1 MYWIVSSRWPTESI
15 LVQGNNYAR
24 MKYLLLGL
32 YLKPISHLDKKQ
44 RNRRKPYRLDP
55 FNKTIITIADGR
67 VAIRSSFHLVCPVL
81 TVHILARSFCDDF
94 VRVKTRWEASSPS
107 SVLCSW
113 DNKRPHRRTTLA
125 ANWGVCG
132 WPKTYRSIARW
143 IKGKYEPMAFTS
155 ARIVTHRKRQLTL
168 IPVPTATKR
177 QQT

>member
-1 MYWIVSSRWPTESI
+1 MYWIVSSRWPAESI

-81 TVHILARSFCDDF
+81 TVHILASVFLRRLCQSKDAMGSL
-94 VRVKTRWEASSPS
+94 KPA

-113 DNKRPHRRTTLA
+113 DNKRPHRRTALA
-125 ANWGVCG
+125 VNWGVCG

>member
-1 MYWIVSSRWPTESI
+1 MCRPNQNLPAGALCKYFGVWIVRLSGAHPTNFVPMYWIVSSRWPAESI

-81 TVHILARSFCDDF
+81 TVHILASVFLRRLCQSKDAMGSL
-94 VRVKTRWEASSPS
+94 KPA

-113 DNKRPHRRTTLA
+113 DNKRPAHTEERR
-125 ANWGVCG
+125 
-132 WPKTYRSIARW
+132 
-143 IKGKYEPMAFTS
+143 
-155 ARIVTHRKRQLTL
+155 
-168 IPVPTATKR
+168 
-177 QQT
+177 